1 MTEQKSDKTSSR
13 ASDQAPDDE
22 NENIYPIANWDV
34 GPIEDHKLV
43 VFRPHFISTPGQ
55 TAEEAEISRYYAM
68 TIDQA
73 KELRLALES
82 AISVLER

>member
-1 MTEQKSDKTSSR
+1 MSDE
-13 ASDQAPDDE
+13 E

-34 GPIEDHKLV
+34 GPIEEHNLV
-43 VFRPHFISTPGQ
+43 VFRPHYISEADQ
-55 TAEEAEISRYYAM
+55 TAEEAEVSRYYAM

-82 AISVLER
+82 AITVLERKS

>member
-1 MTEQKSDKTSSR
+1 MRMIMSEQD
-13 ASDQAPDDE
+13 

-43 VFRPHFISTPGQ
+43 VFRPHFISSPEQ
-55 TAEEAEISRYYAM
+55 TVEDAEISRYYAM

-82 AISVLER
+82 AIAVLER

>member
-1 MTEQKSDKTSSR
+1 M
-13 ASDQAPDDE
+13 SDQE

-43 VFRPHFISTPGQ
+43 VFRPHFISSPEQ
-55 TAEEAEISRYYAM
+55 SAEEAEISRYYAM

-82 AISVLER
+82 AITVLER